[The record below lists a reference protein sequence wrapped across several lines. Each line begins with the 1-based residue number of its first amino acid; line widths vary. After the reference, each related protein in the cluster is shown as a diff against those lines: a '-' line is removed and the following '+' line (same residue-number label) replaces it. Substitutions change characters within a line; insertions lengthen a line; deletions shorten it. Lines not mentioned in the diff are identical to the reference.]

1 MFLLAPFRTQNCW
14 INDKF
19 RKINE
24 RSSCFSCTHS
34 EVMCDGTANV
44 TFSFNGRLAFDISR
58 KVDLRWR
65 GLSAERKN
73 TQ

>member
-1 MFLLAPFRTQNCW
+1 MFLLAPFGTQNCW

-19 RKINE
+19 RKINK

-34 EVMCDGTANV
+34 EVMCDGTAIV
-44 TFSFNGRLAFDISR
+44 TFSRLTFDISS

-65 GLSAERKN
+65 DLSARKN

>member
-1 MFLLAPFRTQNCW
+1 MFLLALFGTQNCC

-19 RKINE
+19 RKINK

-34 EVMCDGTANV
+34 EVMCDGTAIV
-44 TFSFNGRLAFDISR
+44 TFSVHGRLTFAISS

-65 GLSAERKN
+65 DLSARKN